1 MAFIFTLKETGETIV
16 LPTPSGDKQTEID
29 TLPGGALTDLEIEL
43 YLKRMKK
50 VWLYMA
56 RPTPPHKK

>member
-29 TLPGGALTDLEIEL
+29 ILPGGALTDLEIEL

-50 VWLYMA
+50 V
-56 RPTPPHKK
+56 

>member
-1 MAFIFTLKETGETIV
+1 MKETGETIV